1 MPMLNIPPTKYNPTN
16 NLYDPDKSTS
26 IEESSGEEQFST
38 EANEAN
44 DDNNLNRRLNIDDND
59 DLSLKLFG
67 CNNTVLSRTGKL
79 PKFESQPQLRS
90 HRQHSQLGRNNTGQ
104 HEINSIPLRRLQYQS
119 HRKRYNN

>member
-1 MPMLNIPPTKYNPTN
+1 MPMLNIQPTKYNPTN

-26 IEESSGEEQFST
+26 IEENSGEEQFST
-38 EANEAN
+38 DDAN

-79 PKFESQPQLRS
+79 PKIESQPQLRS
-90 HRQHSQLGRNNTGQ
+90 HRQHSQLRQTNIGQ
-104 HEINSIPLRRLQYQS
+104 HEINSIPLRRLQYQP